1 MKMKRI
7 SLSILSLLL
16 ALLMV
21 FPLASCGKNTTPE
34 STTAE
39 TTVVA
44 TEAPPKYAV
53 RLVAPASTEIHTAAQ
68 ANYLANSDPHS
79 ILTYAHAT
87 EEISKPNPIKLRWSI
102 PESALGQIR
111 SYTVRIWTAS
121 DLSDAKEW
129 SVSGNALELQVYNLF
144 VGQTYYWNVSALD
157 GEGDVSVSETATFT
171 TGAQAPRNLY
181 VDSVTNVRDIG
192 GWRTA
197 DGGRVRQGL
206 LYRGARLNANF
217 ETTASVSEAGIKTL
231 RDELGIKT
239 EIDLRQTQEVNDRN
253 ESGGRTTSPLGEG
266 VTYLAYPMDYGEV
279 LITEPK
285 NIERVRQIFHLL
297 ADESNYPI
305 YFHCSIGTDRTGLI
319 AWLVN
324 GLLGVSET
332 DLWRDY
338 LFSDFGQIESD
349 PAKAR
354 TRAKN
359 EGVYVNQ
366 IKAKNGAN
374 LSEKTYNFLKD
385 YFSVPEADL
394 QSVIRILKETPTAK

>member
-7 SLSILSLLL
+7 SLGILSLLL

-21 FPLASCGKNTTPE
+21 FPLASCGGNTAQE
-34 STTAE
+34 TTAA
-39 TTVVA
+39 TTA
-44 TEAPPKYAV
+44 ATTEAPPKYTV
-53 RLVAPASTEIHTAAQ
+53 LLFAPASTQIHTTAQ

-79 ILTYAHAT
+79 ILTYATAT
-87 EEISKPNPIKLRWSI
+87 QEISKPNPIELRWSV
-102 PESALGQIR
+102 PVSAMGQIR
-111 SYTVRIWTAS
+111 SYTVRIWTKKDA
-121 DLSDAKEW
+121 SDAKETT
-129 SVSGNALELQVYNLF
+129 VSGNALSLSLYNLF
-144 VGQTYYWNVSALD
+144 VGQTYYWSVSALD
-157 GEGDVSVSETATFT
+157 DEGDISVSETATFT
-171 TGAQAPRNLY
+171 TDAQAPRNIY

-192 GWRTA
+192 GWTTR

-217 ETTASVSEAGIKTL
+217 ETTVSVSEAGIRTL

-253 ESGGRTTSPLGEG
+253 ESGGRTTSPLGED
-266 VTYLAYPMDYGEV
+266 VTYLAYPMDYGDV
-279 LITEPK
+279 LITEQK
-285 NIERVRQIFHLL
+285 NIERVKQVFHLL
-297 ADESNYPI
+297 ADERNYPI

-324 GLLGVSET
+324 GLLGVDEA

-338 LFSDFGQIESD
+338 LFSDFGKIESD

-366 IKAKNGAN
+366 IKAKDGAN
-374 LSEKTYNFLKD
+374 LEEKTYNFLKD
-385 YFSVPEADL
+385 YFGVPEADL
-394 QSVIRILKETPTAK
+394 RSVIRILKEAPTEK

>member
-1 MKMKRI
+1 M
-7 SLSILSLLL
+7 
-16 ALLMV
+16 
-21 FPLASCGKNTTPE
+21 
-34 STTAE
+34 
-39 TTVVA
+39 
-44 TEAPPKYAV
+44 
-53 RLVAPASTEIHTAAQ
+53 VAPASTEIHTAAQ

-129 SVSGNALELQVYNLF
+129 CVSGNALELQVYNLF

-374 LSEKTYNFLKD
+374 LSEKTYNF
-385 YFSVPEADL
+385 
-394 QSVIRILKETPTAK
+394 